1 MEKIIASESIIEIAG
16 NEETSEKLNTW
27 AEIVKW
33 LSIVAAVV
41 LFFAGLISIL
51 YSSKSSSSHHEL
63 YNYASSHDNSDYST
77 GIILILIAII
87 QGALSFFYVYIIR
100 AFAII
105 TEAASIIVLEH
116 KNEEPEVK
124 DNDD

>member
-63 YNYASSHDNSDYST
+63 YNYASSHDNNDYST